1 MNGPE
6 VRRKEIIPM
15 RIAVFGTGGIGGY
28 FGGRLAQ
35 AGEDV
40 VFIARGE
47 HLQAMRA
54 NGLRVD
60 SVKGDFVIRPV
71 QATDDPK
78 QVGIVDMILVGVKA
92 WQVPEAAQAMRP
104 MVGPHTFVL
113 PLQNG
118 VEAPSQLAA
127 VLGAE
132 HVLGGLCGLMVF
144 IAGPGHIRHSAVDP
158 FIGFGELDNRPSE
171 RVEKLSQLFS
181 KAQGMR
187 LENPPDIHVGLWRK
201 FLFVTGSTGVGAVTR
216 APIGIYRSQPGT
228 RRMLEQTAEEICKVA
243 WARKI
248 ALPQDALTMALAYWD
263 GMPPELTTSIQ
274 RDIMNG
280 RPSELDGLNGAVVRL
295 GKEAGVETP
304 VNAFIY
310 YSLLPMEMRAR
321 GQIQF
326 PV

>member
-6 VRRKEIIPM
+6 VLRKEIIPM

-47 HLQAMRA
+47 HLQAMRT

-60 SVKGDFVIRPV
+60 SVKGDFVIKPV

-92 WQVPEAAQAMRP
+92 WQVPEAAQAMHP
-104 MVGPHTFVL
+104 MVGPDTFVL

-118 VEAPSQLAA
+118 VEASPQLAA
-127 VLGAE
+127 VLGTG

-144 IAGPGHIRHSAVDP
+144 IAGPGHIRHAAVEP

-171 RVEKLSQLFS
+171 RVKKLSQVFS
-181 KAQGMR
+181 KAQGIR
-187 LENPPDIHVGLWRK
+187 VENPPDIHVGLWRK
-201 FLFVTGSTGVGAVTR
+201 FLFVTASTGVGAVTR
-216 APIGIYRSQPGT
+216 APMGIYRSQPGT
-228 RRMLEQTAEEICKVA
+228 RRMLEQVAEEIYHVA
-243 WARKI
+243 RARKI
-248 ALPQDALTMALAYWD
+248 PLPRDVVSTGMALID
-263 GMPPELTTSIQ
+263 SLPPEGTTSIQ

-280 RPSELDGLNGAVVRL
+280 RPSELEALNGAVVRM
-295 GKEAGVETP
+295 GKEVGVETP

-326 PV
+326 SV

>member
-1 MNGPE
+1 
-6 VRRKEIIPM
+6 M

-40 VFIARGE
+40 VFIARGK
-47 HLQAMRA
+47 HLQAMRE

-60 SVKGDFVIRPV
+60 SIKGDFVIKPV

-78 QVGIVDMILVGVKA
+78 QVGIVDVILVGVKA
-92 WQVPEAAQAMRP
+92 WQVPEAAQGMRP
-104 MVGPHTFVL
+104 MVGPHTIAL
-113 PLQNG
+113 PVQNG
-118 VEAPSQLAA
+118 VEAPSQLAGI
-127 VLGAE
+127 LGAE

-144 IAGPGHIRHSAVDP
+144 IAGLGHIRHAAVDP
-158 FIGFGELDNRPSE
+158 FIGFAELDNRPSQ
-171 RVEKLSQLFS
+171 RVEKLSQVFS
-181 KAQGMR
+181 KAQGVR
-187 LENPPDIHVGLWRK
+187 VDNPPDIHVGLWRK
-201 FLFVTGSTGVGAVTR
+201 FLFVTGVTGVGAVTR

-228 RRMLEQTAEEICKVA
+228 RKMLEQVAEEICEVA

-248 ALPQDALTMALAYWD
+248 ALPQDAVTKSMDYWD
-263 GMPPELTTSIQ
+263 SMPPEVTSSIQ

-280 RPSELDGLNGAVVRL
+280 RPSEIDALNGAVVRL

-321 GQIQF
+321 WQIQF
-326 PV
+326 AV